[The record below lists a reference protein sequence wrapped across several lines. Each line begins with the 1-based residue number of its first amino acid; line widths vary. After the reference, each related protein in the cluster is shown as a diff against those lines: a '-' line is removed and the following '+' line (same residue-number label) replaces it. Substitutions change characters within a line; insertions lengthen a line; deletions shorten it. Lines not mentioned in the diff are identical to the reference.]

1 MKKFVLGLMVLA
13 LGAAC
18 ASAGVGIDWQVAFGA
33 YSHEATDL
41 TGGDESDSILANYQV
56 TWQLIYAGAN
66 NLADPIDISN
76 VAGGWVSGDDV
87 VWGSRVITG
96 IGVPAGDGTSWDTWM
111 IHAGGNPTYEDLTWN
126 TAGYVYQRVYEN
138 PVQAGAWYYQGGLEA
153 LDTSYETGNPSQK
166 IYLEGDPM
174 ATAGVQ
180 ANQQVAGPI
189 PEPATMSLLGLGAL
203 AMALRRR
210 R

>member
-18 ASAGVGIDWQVAFGA
+18 ASAAVGINWQNEWGV

-41 TGGDESDSILANYQV
+41 TGSDEADSILANYAV

-66 NLADPIDISN
+66 NTIDAIDIGN

-96 IGVPAGDGTSWDTWM
+96 IGVPAGDGTTFDTWM
-111 IHAGGNPTYEDLTWN
+111 LRTGGNAPHDDLTWN
-126 TAGYVYQRVYEN
+126 TAGFVYQRLYEN
-138 PVQAGAWYYQGGLEA
+138 PVQAGAWYYQSGLVA
-153 LDTSYETGNPSQK
+153 LNTSYEVGDAQQSA
-166 IYLEGDPM
+166 YLEGDPLT
-174 ATAGVQ
+174 TAGVQ
-180 ANQQVAGPI
+180 PNQQVGTPI

>member
-18 ASAGVGIDWQVAFGA
+18 ASAAVSVQWHVDYGIYDHDAL
-33 YSHEATDL
+33 DL
-41 TGGDESDSILANYQV
+41 EGEDESTSILSDYAV

-66 NLADPIDISN
+66 NAIDAIDIGN

-87 VWGSRVITG
+87 VWASRVVTG
-96 IGVPAGDGTSWDTWM
+96 IGTPASDGTTWDTWLRNT
-111 IHAGGNPTYEDLTWN
+111 GGSDPIYSDPSWN
-126 TAGYVYQRVYEN
+126 TPGYVYQRLFEN
-138 PVQAGAWYYQGGLEA
+138 PVQAGAWYHQTTLEP
-153 LDTSYETGNPSQK
+153 LDTAFQEGNPSQQFF
-166 IYLEGDPM
+166 LDRGV
-174 ATAGVQ
+174 GVQ
-180 ANQQVAGPI
+180 PNQQVAGPI

>member
-18 ASAGVGIDWQVAFGA
+18 ASAAVGINWQNEWGV
-33 YSHEATDL
+33 YSHEAQDL
-41 TGGDESDSILANYQV
+41 TGSDEADSILANYQV

-66 NLADPIDISN
+66 NAIDAIDVSN

-96 IGVPAGDGTSWDTWM
+96 SGVPTGDGTSWDTWLL
-111 IHAGGNPTYEDLTWN
+111 HSGGNPNYVNMGWS
-126 TAGYVYQRVYEN
+126 TAGYVYQRLYEN
-138 PVQAGAWYYQGGLEA
+138 PVQAGAWYYQTGLMALNTNFDPESPSSMQNFPLDGG
-153 LDTSYETGNPSQK
+153 
-166 IYLEGDPM
+166 
-174 ATAGVQ
+174 AGIQ
-180 ANQQVAGPI
+180 ANQQVPGPI

>member
-18 ASAGVGIDWQVAFGA
+18 ASAAVGINWQNEWGV

-41 TGGDESDSILANYQV
+41 TGSDEADSILANYAV

-66 NLADPIDISN
+66 NTIDAIDISN

-87 VWGSRVITG
+87 VWGSRVVTG
-96 IGVPAGDGTSWDTWM
+96 AGVLAADGTLWDTWLTSLS
-111 IHAGGNPTYEDLTWN
+111 GTEDPYHVDMSWT
-126 TAGYVYQRVYEN
+126 TPGYVYQRLYEN
-138 PVQAGAWYYQGGLEA
+138 PVQAGAWYYQTELTA
-153 LDTSYETGNPSQK
+153 INTSY
-166 IYLEGDPM
+166 DPM
-174 ATAGVQ
+174 IGTQAIPLDGGAGVQ
-180 ANQQVAGPI
+180 PNQQVGTPI